1 MIIKNGKRNHDEV
14 IVKLVGRESWMN
26 AVIMSVVA

>member
-1 MIIKNGKRNHDEV
+1 MIIKNGKRNHDAV
-14 IVKLVGRESWMN
+14 IVKLVDRESWMN